1 MGRQLDQQSALWTF
15 IPSRSQLLLYM
26 SVALTKRGGRDTE
39 AISYFRRAFRRAA
52 RESTSHR
59 DTLWARAFFSRAL
72 RRQGQDQ
79 EADEQEI
86 WIRKKVREQLPA
98 GLGLS
103 GRRGLLPFL
112 LDDGE
117 KLGTSSIVQRIGLDY
132 FKAPEIV
139 DVSTGTVYV
148 PIRTP
153 GGRGMLTTV
162 GHPPFFKPG
171 DDLFFLLSEEK
182 RG

>member
-1 MGRQLDQQSALWTF
+1 MDLHTLPQSAF
-15 IPSRSQLLLYM
+15 IVHERCPNEARWARHRSDLLFQEGLP
-26 SVALTKRGGRDTE
+26 T
-39 AISYFRRAFRRAA
+39 RR
-52 RESTSHR
+52 EGKHKPQGHP
-59 DTLWARAFFSRAL
+59 LRAFFPRAL